1 MLLVLHRERPEWP
14 HLAALAGGLCGVV
27 LLLRP
32 TFEGSYWL
40 GTLIALLS
48 AVLAAWTALN
58 IRALGRLKELP
69 VKTVLYFSLFITVT
83 TLPWYLLSRPG
94 TASLRGSA
102 YVLAA
107 ATLAAIGQIML
118 TLAYQRGHT
127 FLVSLL
133 GYSQVVFTSVLGIL
147 LWNDSLALMA
157 WLGMALIIVSG
168 FAATISMRVPQTPDS
183 ESAATVA
190 SPADTQR
197 QPKRT

>member
-1 MLLVLHRERPEWP
+1 M
-14 HLAALAGGLCGVV
+14 

-32 TFEGSYWL
+32 TFEGSHWA

-48 AVLAAWTALN
+48 AVLAAWSALN
-58 IRALGRLKELP
+58 IRALGRLQELP
-69 VKTVLYFSLFITVT
+69 IRTVLYFSLFITLA

-107 ATLAAIGQIML
+107 AALAAIGQIMI

-133 GYSQVVFTSVLGIL
+133 GYSQVVSTSVIGIL
-147 LWNDSLALMA
+147 IWNDKMTLMA
-157 WLGMALIIVSG
+157 GIGMALIIVSG
-168 FAATISMRVPQTPDS
+168 FMATVSMKPPKVPERENFVPDS
-183 ESAATVA
+183 AIAE
-190 SPADTQR
+190 R